1 MPRISLGYL
10 PESRVI
16 RWGIPILLLIC
27 GLILLF
33 YRLDQRALYESGE
46 ARYPLAVLMMKI
58 RQNWMVPYRR
68 GSVWM
73 NKPPL
78 NMWLIHLAGLS
89 WGGIDEW
96 TARLPSASAALG
108 TVMLTFWWGKRLGG
122 TLFGG
127 LAGFILLTSGQFL
140 IMGRTSYTD
149 QLFTFFFTLSLVT
162 FYAVYHG
169 WWQERAW
176 WLMYV
181 ALGLATLAKG
191 PVAVVLC
198 FSVICMYLILERDL
212 SALGKMRWI
221 SGLLIYLA
229 ITLPWYLGVLVWYG
243 ESPWPGIYDIV
254 WPYQSGKARLPW
266 YYYGFYLVTF
276 PLSFAPWSLFLPGL
290 PLVWRR
296 YRDEGNR
303 IPPALRFAATWFV
316 VIFMV
321 LSLANAPHRKRPYY
335 VLPILPPA
343 SIMVAYV
350 WKYLIAAGREC
361 PKWFHRYL
369 RVICFIMLAV
379 GTAILITVAI
389 EGLRVT
395 GPIFEVTQPL
405 ASIALALLPVVL
417 LLALR
422 EVRRRR
428 YLQTVAAFGVVFF
441 WFWLWAILF
450 YEPTRDYHRSAQV
463 IGTSLRQVVPK
474 GSEVWLYGLFSDSIS
489 FYFGRDM
496 RPLSSLGPVDRRVN
510 EDAPLYFLA
519 EERAVNDVLA
529 RYEGRV
535 KACTRFSY
543 SRRKWILVLLTNR
556 SCHQPGEERPLSH
569 RQIRPGVQKDI
580 ISGRRY
586 I

>member
-1 MPRISLGYL
+1 
-10 PESRVI
+10 
-16 RWGIPILLLIC
+16 
-27 GLILLF
+27 
-33 YRLDQRALYESGE
+33 
-46 ARYPLAVLMMKI
+46 
-58 RQNWMVPYRR
+58 
-68 GSVWM
+68 M

-78 NMWLIHLAGLS
+78 NMWLIHLAGLI

-96 TARLPSASAALG
+96 TARMPSASAALG
-108 TVMLTFWWGKRLGG
+108 TVMLTFWWGRRLGG

-149 QLFTFFFTLSLVT
+149 QLFAFFFTLSLVT
-162 FYAVYHG
+162 FYAVYNG

-198 FSVICMYLILERDL
+198 FAVICIYLTLERDL
-212 SALGKMRWI
+212 SALGRMRWI
-221 SGLLIYLA
+221 SGLIIYLA

-254 WPYQSGKARLPW
+254 WPYQSTKGRLPW

-290 PLVWRR
+290 PLVWLR
-296 YRDEGNR
+296 YRDEGR
-303 IPPALRFAATWFV
+303 RVPPALLFAATWFV
-316 VIFMV
+316 LIFMV

-350 WKYLIAAGREC
+350 WKYLIPTGREC
-361 PKWFHRYL
+361 AQWFHRYL
-369 RVICFIMLAV
+369 RVICSMLLV
-379 GTAILITVAI
+379 LGTAVVIIVAM
-389 EGLRVT
+389 EGLGLRAA
-395 GPIFEVTQPL
+395 GPIFGVTQPL
-405 ASIALALLPVVL
+405 APIILTLLPVVL

-428 YLQTVAAFGVVFF
+428 YLQTCAALSVAFF
-441 WFWLWAILF
+441 WFWLWAIRF
-450 YEPTRDYHRSAQV
+450 YEPTWDSHRSAQV
-463 IGTSLRQVVPK
+463 IGTSLRQLIPK
-474 GSEVWLYGLFSDSIS
+474 GNEVWLYGLFSDSIS
-489 FYFGRDM
+489 FYFGQDI
-496 RPLSSLGPVDRRVN
+496 RPLSNLGPLDRRVN

-519 EERAVNDVLA
+519 EEQAVNDVLA
-529 RYEGRV
+529 RYGDRIN
-535 KACTRFSY
+535 ACTKFSY
-543 SRRKWILVLLTNR
+543 SGRKLVLVLLTNR
-556 SCHQPGEERPLSH
+556 SCSQTGQEQPLSH
-569 RQIRPGVQKDI
+569 RQIRSGVQKDI
-580 ISGRRY
+580 LSEARY